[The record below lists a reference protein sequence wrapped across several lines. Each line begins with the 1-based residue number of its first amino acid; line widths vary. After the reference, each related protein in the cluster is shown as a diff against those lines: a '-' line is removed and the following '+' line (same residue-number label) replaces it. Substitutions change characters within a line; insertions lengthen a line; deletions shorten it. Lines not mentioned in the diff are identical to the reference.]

1 MLQAMSLN
9 PQLCRI
15 HQRSY
20 CHLVGN
26 ATAGLYLAIKALGL
40 RGKQVAIPNSVCPNV
55 PLAVL
60 LSGNTPLYL
69 DISEKNLGIDV
80 NELKLN
86 ADSIDAVIA
95 VHAYGSVCDISAISD
110 FCRSRGIPLIEDI
123 AVAQGAQSNGRPVGS
138 FSDIAVVSFGAGKI
152 IDVGHGGAVL
162 TDDHLILKEVIA
174 HEATF
179 SDCHASDKDAI
190 GAFGQYHT
198 KLYNEHYGPNINAFS
213 SSFKKRALELRKHIL
228 YKFDYAYEQ
237 IIEEQLEHLESII
250 DSRRCKAETLE
261 RLLTPTSNIRLFH
274 PPAGSVHW
282 RFNLFIDNRDNLL
295 KLLLAKKFKISSW
308 FPSAD
313 LFFEDRALSGI
324 NTAVSDS
331 IGDLMLNLWV
341 NEEVDLNYIRAISS
355 EIIAYSTHAAH

>member
-1 MLQAMSLN
+1 MKGRLE
-9 PQLCRI
+9 QLLCQI
-15 HQRSY
+15 HQKNY

-26 ATAGLYLAIKALGL
+26 ATAGIYLAIVALGL

-69 DISEKNLGIDV
+69 DISRENLGIDI
-80 NELKLN
+80 NELKSK
-86 ADSIDAVIA
+86 ADSVDAVIA
-95 VHAYGSVCDISAISD
+95 VHAYGSICDIDKICG
-110 FCRSRGIPLIEDI
+110 FCKSRGIPLIEDI
-123 AVAQGAQSNGRPVGS
+123 AVAQGAQIEGRPVGS
-138 FSDIAVVSFGAGKI
+138 FSDIAVVSFGSGKI

-162 TDDHLILKEVIA
+162 TDNPMILKEVIA
-174 HEATF
+174 HEAVF
-179 SDCHASDKDAI
+179 SGCQPSDKEAI

-198 KLYNEHYGPNINAFS
+198 KLYNEHYGSNINAFS

-228 YKFDYAYEQ
+228 YKFDYAYQ
-237 IIEEQLEHLESII
+237 SIIEERLEHLDSIV
-250 DSRRCKAETLE
+250 DLRRSKVETLE
-261 RLLTPTSNIRLFH
+261 RLLAPYEPNIRLFY

-295 KLLLAKKFKISSW
+295 KLLLAKKFKVSSW

-324 NTAVSDS
+324 NTAVSDG
-331 IGDLMLNLWV
+331 IGDQILNLWV
-341 NEEVDLNYIRAISS
+341 NEEVDFDYIKVISN
-355 EIIAYSTHAAH
+355 EIIAHIAYAAH